1 MKKTLGLVLGCIL
14 LVSPIMVSAQSY
26 TDEQRATLI
35 ATLQQLVVILTQQIE
50 ILIQQKQVTTPTV
63 LPIGGVSDVQPPVQ
77 IPVITPVVTPVIP
90 QPFDSV
96 ATGSDYGV
104 TVKPGQLNTDLG
116 NIKFSAADEG
126 LRIGEMGFTS
136 SAPYLQL
143 AYCDDSGCGAF
154 SSLTSEFHTPL
165 GSGLWVPGT
174 KPLTISLQEAPTT
187 PGNYTVTVVGTN
199 HALGMTSGNYRNIQ
213 GLPFTLHFT
222 VTGNQGASQDCI
234 SQQETQFRN
243 EVSAAGGMTT
253 ESQVLATALQRC
265 GQ

>member
-1 MKKTLGLVLGCIL
+1 MKKTIGLVLGCIL
-14 LVSPIMVSAQSY
+14 LVSPIVASAQSY
-26 TDEQRATLI
+26 TDDQRATLI
-35 ATLQQLVVILTQQIE
+35 ATLQQLVIILTQQIE
-50 ILIQQKQVTTPTV
+50 ILIQQKQVITPSM
-63 LPIGGVSDVQPPVQ
+63 GGVSDVLPPIQ
-77 IPVITPVVTPVIP
+77 TPTITPVVTPPTP

-126 LRIGEMGFTS
+126 LRLSEMGFTS
-136 SAPYLQL
+136 SSPYLQL
-143 AYCDDSGCGAF
+143 SYCDDSGCGSF

-174 KPLTISLQEAPTT
+174 KPFTISLQEAPTT

-199 HALGMTSGNYRNIQ
+199 HALGMTTGSYRNIQ
-213 GLPFTLHFT
+213 GLPFTFHFT
-222 VTGNQGASQDCI
+222 VSGNLGASQDCI
-234 SQQETQFRN
+234 TQQETQFRN

-265 GQ
+265 G